1 MANPFASRAGV
12 VALLI
17 VAALALGFAVGWIV
31 RGDRSPPLGLVT
43 ELEQQV
49 AALREEL
56 AGFEGDRTLTLAVPY
71 AYDMMDVIAGHLAEL
86 PVDMDAR
93 SCRGGFALR
102 GDTVRRPERLSLTD
116 CRYGVRAGEPFV
128 TLTLAD
134 GRLYQLP

>member
-17 VAALALGFAVGWIV
+17 VAALALGVAIGWIV
-31 RGDRSPPLGLVT
+31 RGERSPPLGLVA

-49 AALREEL
+49 EALREEL

-71 AYDMMDVIAGHLAEL
+71 AYDMMEVIASHLTEL
-86 PVDMDAR
+86 PNDMAAR
-93 SCRGGFALR
+93 SCRGGLALQ
-102 GDTVRRPERLSLTD
+102 GDTVRRPQQLSLAD
-116 CRYGVRAGEPFV
+116 CRYGVRAGEPYV
-128 TLTLAD
+128 RLTLAD